1 MNKPWYK
8 EWFNS
13 PYYHLLY
20 RHRDNEEAKIFL
32 NNLQKALHFLP
43 TYHILDLACGRGR
56 HSIYLNSLGFEV
68 TGLDLSE
75 ANIRYASQYQNHRL
89 HFAIHDMKEVY
100 KPQAFDVVLN
110 LFTSFGY
117 FRNDEENQQVIS
129 SVYTMLKPGG
139 IFVLDYLNVSLI
151 QLDEQI
157 KESKVDDV
165 IFRIRKFA
173 ENDRIIKEIEVIDG
187 KNQYFYY
194 EKVKYY
200 TAETLCNMIEK
211 EGMKILHIYG
221 NYHLSTFNPSVSERV
236 IIVSSK

>member
-20 RHRDNEEAKIFL
+20 RHRDNHEAKMFL
-32 NNLQKALHFLP
+32 NNLRKTLHFKP
-43 TYHILDLACGRGR
+43 SSHILDLACGRGR
-56 HSIYLNSLGFEV
+56 HAIYLNSLGFEV
-68 TGLDLSE
+68 TGVDLSE
-75 ANIRYASQYQNHRL
+75 ANIRYAKQYENDRL

-117 FRNDEENQQVIS
+117 FRNDEDNQQVIS
-129 SVYTMLKPGG
+129 SVYTMLKPCGV
-139 IFVLDYLNVSLI
+139 FVLDYLNVSLI
-151 QLDEQI
+151 QPNEKVQEI
-157 KESKVDDV
+157 KIDDV
-165 IFRIRKFA
+165 EFRTLKYI
-173 ENDRIIKEIEVIDG
+173 ENDRIIKKIQVIDS
-187 KNQYFYY
+187 NNRYDFY

-200 TAETLCNMIEK
+200 TADTLCKMIENQNL
-211 EGMKILHIYG
+211 KIQHIYG
-221 NYHLSTFNPSVSERV
+221 NYQLSTFEPSISERV

>member
-32 NNLQKALHFLP
+32 NNLQKALLFLP

-139 IFVLDYLNVSLI
+139 IFVLDYLNASLI

-211 EGMKILHIYG
+211 EGLKILHIYG

>member
-13 PYYHLLY
+13 QYYHLLY

>member
-68 TGLDLSE
+68 TGVDLSE
-75 ANIRYASQYQNHRL
+75 ANIRYASQFQNNRL

-129 SVYTMLKPGG
+129 SVCTMLKPGG
-139 IFVLDYLNVSLI
+139 IFVLDYLNVSPI
-151 QLDEQI
+151 QLDERI
-157 KESKVDDV
+157 KEIEMDDMV
-165 IFRIRKFA
+165 FRIRKFA

-187 KNQYFYY
+187 KNRHFYY

-200 TAETLCNMIEK
+200 TAETLCKMIEK
-211 EGMKILHIYG
+211 ESMKILHMYG
-221 NYHLSTFNPSVSERV
+221 NYQLSTFDPSVSERV
-236 IIVSSK
+236 IIVSAK

>member
-20 RHRDNEEAKIFL
+20 RHRDNEEAKMFL
-32 NNLQKALHFLP
+32 NNLHKTLHLNP
-43 TYHILDLACGRGR
+43 AHHILDLACGRGR

-68 TGLDLSE
+68 TGVDLSE
-75 ANIRYASQYQNHRL
+75 ANIRYARQYENNRL

-117 FRNDEENQQVIS
+117 FRNDEENQQVIHAVS
-129 SVYTMLKPGG
+129 SMLKAGG
-139 IFVLDYLNVSLI
+139 IFVLDYLNVFPI
-151 QLDEQI
+151 QLDEQVKKI
-157 KESKVDDV
+157 EMDDV
-165 IFRIRKFA
+165 HFRIRKYI

-187 KNQYFYY
+187 KNRYFYY
-194 EKVKYY
+194 EKVKCY
-200 TAETLCNMIEK
+200 TADTLCKMIEN
-211 EGMKILHIYG
+211 EGMKIMHMYG
-221 NYHLSTFNPSVSERV
+221 NYQLHTFDASVSDRV
-236 IIVSSK
+236 IIVSAR